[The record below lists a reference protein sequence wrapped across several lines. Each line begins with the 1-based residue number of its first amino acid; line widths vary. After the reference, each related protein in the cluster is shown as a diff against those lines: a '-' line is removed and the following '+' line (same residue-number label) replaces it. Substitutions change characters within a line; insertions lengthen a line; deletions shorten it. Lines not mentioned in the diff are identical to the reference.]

1 MSVLAHIG
9 RGIEKKL
16 LTAIVRSGRGRR
28 LLEQFAEMPGVL
40 SISHHHARGAGGS
53 WAQRRQG
60 FYTEQDLLIL
70 LVEAEHADAV
80 FATVFAAAGLAE
92 QGAGMIFSE
101 TVLRGHPMMPLDTAD
116 W

>member
-1 MSVLAHIG
+1 MTALAHIG

-16 LTAIVRSGRGRR
+16 LTAIVRSGKGRR
-28 LLEQFAEMPGVL
+28 LLEQFAEAPGVL
-40 SISHHHARGAGGS
+40 SASHHHARGTGS
-53 WAQRRQG
+53 RWISRGKRY
-60 FYTEQDLLIL
+60 FTEQDVLIL
-70 LVEAEHADAV
+70 LVEAEHAETI
-80 FATVFAAAGLAE
+80 FAGVYAAAGLGE